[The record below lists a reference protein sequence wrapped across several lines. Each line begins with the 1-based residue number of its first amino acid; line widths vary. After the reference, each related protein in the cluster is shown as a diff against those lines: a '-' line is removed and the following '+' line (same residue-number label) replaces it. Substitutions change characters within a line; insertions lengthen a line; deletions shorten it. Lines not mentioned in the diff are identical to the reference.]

1 MCSSRRTEMSDPHFN
16 DERIVEREVERP
28 ATERVV
34 ERPSRG
40 RTVSER
46 RTGGMGGMST
56 NPVALILA
64 GVLAVFIIVL
74 VFGYL
79 L

>member
-1 MCSSRRTEMSDPHFN
+1 MSDPHFN
-16 DERIVEREVERP
+16 DERIVEREVVERPVTERIVERP
-28 ATERVV
+28 A
-34 ERPSRG
+34 RG
-40 RTVSER
+40 RIVSET
-46 RTGGMGGMST
+46 RTGMGGMGT

-74 VFGYL
+74 IFGYL

>member
-1 MCSSRRTEMSDPHFN
+1 MSDPHFN

-28 ATERVV
+28 AR
-34 ERPSRG
+34 SRI
-40 RTVSER
+40 VSETR
-46 RTGGMGGMST
+46 SGGMGGMGT